1 MQRRRGGEKVEGESG
16 RREMVRIRIY
26 SRFLVSVQGCWLG
39 VFALAS
45 NKMDTTKRHGHAG
58 QRRNE
63 PHEMSHTSR
72 RKGTSPTP
80 LHLG

>member
-1 MQRRRGGEKVEGESG
+1 M
-16 RREMVRIRIY
+16 RIRIY

-45 NKMDTTKRHGHAG
+45 SKMDHKKAWTCG

-63 PHEMSHTSR
+63 PHEMSHASR
-72 RKGTSPTP
+72 RKGTSPMP
-80 LHLG
+80 LRLG